1 MSAGHGSKGGAQQCE
16 ATSHSR
22 TLMLQQSIGG
32 KMTLTIGQH
41 CFTGVKSE
49 RIERAITDDLA
60 SRSPNL

>member
-1 MSAGHGSKGGAQQCE
+1 
-16 ATSHSR
+16 
-22 TLMLQQSIGG
+22 MLQQSIGG